1 MSERDPLSM
10 STDNTPEGEMYSD
23 TVEGGPISMVMNGD
37 TVVDS
42 TGKEV
47 GTVKFVKMGDPNAVT
62 DEGQEDDSPGFFG
75 LGDDDYD
82 MGNLPEQA
90 RHQLMRVGFIHID
103 VSLADDRFAGAGQVA
118 RVENN
123 TVYLSV
129 PEADLIRQGG

>member
-10 STDNTPEGEMYSD
+10 STDNTAEGEMYSD
-23 TVEGGPISMVMNGD
+23 TVEGGPISLVMNGD

-47 GTVKFVKMGDPNAVT
+47 GTVKFVKMGDPNAAT
-62 DEGQEDDSPGFFG
+62 DEGQEDDSPGFLGFG
-75 LGDDDYD
+75 GASYD
-82 MGNLPEQA
+82 IGNLPEQA
-90 RHQLMRVGFIHID
+90 REQLMRVGFIHID
-103 VSLADDRFAGAGQVA
+103 VSWADDRFAGAGQIA

-129 PEADLIRQGG
+129 PEADLFGENG

>member
-10 STDNTPEGEMYSD
+10 STDNTVDGEMYSD
-23 TVEGGPISMVMNGD
+23 TVEGGPISNVMIGD

-47 GTVKFVKMGDPNAVT
+47 GTVKFVKMGDPNAAT
-62 DEGQEDDSPGFFG
+62 DEGQEDIDPGFFG
-75 LGDDDYD
+75 IGGDSYDLGS
-82 MGNLPEQA
+82 LPEQA

-103 VSLADDRFAGAGQVA
+103 VSLADDRFAGAGQIA

-129 PEADLIRQGG
+129 PEANLI

>member
-10 STDNTPEGEMYSD
+10 STDDTPEGEMYSD
-23 TVEGGPISMVMNGD
+23 TVEGGAISRVAISD

-75 LGDDDYD
+75 LGGDDYD

>member
-10 STDNTPEGEMYSD
+10 STDNTVDGEMYSD
-23 TVEGGPISMVMNGD
+23 TVEGGPISNVMIGD

-47 GTVKFVKMGDPNAVT
+47 GTVKFVKMGDPNAAT
-62 DEGQEDDSPGFFG
+62 DAGQEDIDPGFFG
-75 LGDDDYD
+75 FGGDAYD
-82 MGNLPEQA
+82 LGNLPEQA
-90 RHQLMRVGFIHID
+90 RHQLLRVGFIHID
-103 VSLADDRFAGAGQVA
+103 VSLADDRFAGAGQLA

-129 PEADLIRQGG
+129 PEADLI

>member
-10 STDNTPEGEMYSD
+10 STDNTPEGDMYSD
-23 TVEGGPISMVMNGD
+23 TIEAGPISNVTIGD
-37 TVVDS
+37 SVVDS

-62 DEGQEDDSPGFFG
+62 DEGQDDDSPGFFG
-75 LGDDDYD
+75 LGGDDYD
-82 MGNLPEQA
+82 MGDLPEQA

-103 VSLADDRFAGAGQVA
+103 VSWADDRFAGAGQID

-123 TVYLSV
+123 TVYLTV
-129 PEADLIRQGG
+129 PEANLIGQGG

>member
-10 STDNTPEGEMYSD
+10 STDNTPDGEMYSD
-23 TVEGGPISMVMNGD
+23 TVEGGPISQVMIGD

-42 TGKEV
+42 TGNEV
-47 GTVKFVKMGDPNAVT
+47 GTVKFVKMGDPTAIT
-62 DEGQEDDSPGFFG
+62 DAGQEDTDPGFLG
-75 LGDDDYD
+75 LGGDDYD
-82 MGNLPEQA
+82 MSNLPEQA

-103 VSLADDRFAGAGQVA
+103 VSLADDRFAGAGQIA

-129 PEADLIRQGG
+129 PEANLIGQDG

>member
-10 STDNTPEGEMYSD
+10 STDNTVDGEMFSD
-23 TVEGGPISMVMNGD
+23 TVEGGPISNVMIGD

-47 GTVKFVKMGDPNAVT
+47 GTVKFVKMGDPNAAT
-62 DEGQEDDSPGFFG
+62 DEGQEDIDPGFFG
-75 LGDDDYD
+75 IGGDSYDLGS
-82 MGNLPEQA
+82 LPEQA

-103 VSLADDRFAGAGQVA
+103 VSLADDRFAGAGQIA

-129 PEADLIRQGG
+129 PEANLI

>member
-23 TVEGGPISMVMNGD
+23 TVEGGPISNVMIGD

-42 TGKEV
+42 TGNEV
-47 GTVKFVKMGDPNAVT
+47 GTVKFVKMGDPNAIT
-62 DEGQEDDSPGFFG
+62 DQGQEDDDPGILG
-75 LGDDDYD
+75 LGGDSYD
-82 MGNLPEQA
+82 MGDLPEQA

-103 VSLADDRFAGAGQVA
+103 VSWANDRYAAAGQIA
-118 RVENN
+118 RVEAN

-129 PEADLIRQGG
+129 PEANLL

>member
-47 GTVKFVKMGDPNAVT
+47 GTVKFVKMGDPNAAT
-62 DEGQEDDSPGFFG
+62 DEGQEDESPGI
-75 LGDDDYD
+75 LGWGGDAYD

-90 RHQLMRVGFIHID
+90 RHQFMRVGFIHID
-103 VSLADDRFAGAGQVA
+103 VALADDRFAGAGQIA

-129 PEADLIRQGG
+129 PEADLIGQDG

>member
-1 MSERDPLSM
+1 MNERDPLSM
-10 STDNTPEGEMYSD
+10 STDNTADGQTYSD
-23 TVEGGPISMVMNGD
+23 TIEGGPISQVMIGD

-42 TGKEV
+42 TGNEV

-62 DEGQEDDSPGFFG
+62 DEGQGDDSPGFLG
-75 LGDDDYD
+75 LGGDDYD
-82 MGNLPEQA
+82 MSNLPEQA

-103 VSLADDRFAGAGQVA
+103 VSLADDRFAGAGQIA

-129 PEADLIRQGG
+129 PEANLIGQDG